1 MKTCFNFEY
10 IIFKN
15 IINNDLVVILKDEY
29 IKALMASILIEDDKK
44 GKSRYTKD
52 NIIKR
57 HQNVS

>member
-1 MKTCFNFEY
+1 MKTCLSFEY

-15 IINNDLVVILKDEY
+15 IVNNSLVDVILDDY
-29 IKALMASILIEDDKK
+29 IKTRRVLIEDDKK

-52 NIIKR
+52 DIIKR